1 MKEKSTLFVSEIS
14 LIRVVLRLSFIVLPT
29 VLKDVV
35 QVFRI
40 DDNSLKVVTSSLFV
54 VDRLVNE

>member
-14 LIRVVLRLSFIVLPT
+14 LIRVALRLSFIVLPA

>member
-1 MKEKSTLFVSEIS
+1 MKKKSTLFVSEIS

>member
-14 LIRVVLRLSFIVLPT
+14 LIRVALRLSFIVLPA

-54 VDRLVNE
+54 VDRLINE

>member
-1 MKEKSTLFVSEIS
+1 MKKKSTLFVSEIS

-35 QVFRI
+35 QIFRI

>member
-1 MKEKSTLFVSEIS
+1 MKKKSTLFVSEIS
-14 LIRVVLRLSFIVLPT
+14 LIRVALRLSFIVLPA